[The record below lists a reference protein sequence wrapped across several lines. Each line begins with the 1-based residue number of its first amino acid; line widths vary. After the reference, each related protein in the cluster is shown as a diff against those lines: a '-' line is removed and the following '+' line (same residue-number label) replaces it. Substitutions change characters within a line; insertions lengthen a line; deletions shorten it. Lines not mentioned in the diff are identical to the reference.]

1 MSPDGSAARLSKLH
15 VRVRSAPLS
24 SYTTVRS
31 TRPDSRPA
39 SAVVHEQGKERE
51 GAAGE
56 PLCSLILAPEGGRG
70 EGEGR
75 PGGERQCHAM
85 RARPLFHSTR
95 QLCQCSA
102 VLAARRGQA
111 RRPRQ
116 YLAPRQ
122 RGRLEGRQGVAV
134 TSTPRIRKLDSWALL
149 CHRGREVFENSLTHP
164 HDVHYHSGGRA
175 PSNTPRT
182 AHSVAVKEGGK
193 EGEGEG
199 ASTEGQ
205 PQAGGTACFNCCCS
219 HPRLRKRKSGREGV
233 PPPPRF
239 RPS

>member
-1 MSPDGSAARLSKLH
+1 MPRWNPQNEL
-15 VRVRSAPLS
+15 
-24 SYTTVRS
+24 
-31 TRPDSRPA
+31 
-39 SAVVHEQGKERE
+39 ERE
-51 GAAGE
+51 PRRQRCAPFKTTRTRTQCALLHYGARRGPTRGQCRQLSTNKARRGRE
-56 PLCSLILAPEGGRG
+56 RLESLFAVSILAPEGGRG

-134 TSTPRIRKLDSWALL
+134 TSTPRIRDPSANLTL
-149 CHRGREVFENSLTHP
+149 GRSFAIGVGKSLKTRSLTHMTSTTIAVGE
-164 HDVHYHSGGRA
+164 HLQTRRA
-175 PSNTPRT
+175 PRT
-182 AHSVAVKEGGK
+182 
-193 EGEGEG
+193 
-199 ASTEGQ
+199 Q
-205 PQAGGTACFNCCCS
+205 W
-219 HPRLRKRKSGREGV
+219 R
-233 PPPPRF
+233 
-239 RPS
+239 

>member
-1 MSPDGSAARLSKLH
+1 MPRWNPQNELEREPRRQRCAPFKTTRTRCAIILLHYGALDAARLEASIGSCP
-15 VRVRSAPLS
+15 R
-24 SYTTVRS
+24 
-31 TRPDSRPA
+31 TR
-39 SAVVHEQGKERE
+39 QGEG

-134 TSTPRIRKLDSWALL
+134 TSTPRIRDPSANLIL
-149 CHRGREVFENSLTHP
+149 GRSFAIGVGKSLKTRSLTHMTSTTIAVGE
-164 HDVHYHSGGRA
+164 HLQTRRA
-175 PSNTPRT
+175 PRT
-182 AHSVAVKEGGK
+182 
-193 EGEGEG
+193 
-199 ASTEGQ
+199 Q
-205 PQAGGTACFNCCCS
+205 W
-219 HPRLRKRKSGREGV
+219 R
-233 PPPPRF
+233 
-239 RPS
+239 

>member
-15 VRVRSAPLS
+15 VRVRGAPLS
-24 SYTTVRS
+24 SYTTARS

-51 GAAGE
+51 ERLESLFAA
-56 PLCSLILAPEGGRG
+56 SILAPEGGRG

-134 TSTPRIRKLDSWALL
+134 TSTPRIRDPSANLTL
-149 CHRGREVFENSLTHP
+149 GRSFAIGVGKSLKTRSLTHMTSTTIAVGE
-164 HDVHYHSGGRA
+164 HLQTRRA
-175 PSNTPRT
+175 PRT
-182 AHSVAVKEGGK
+182 
-193 EGEGEG
+193 
-199 ASTEGQ
+199 Q
-205 PQAGGTACFNCCCS
+205 W
-219 HPRLRKRKSGREGV
+219 R
-233 PPPPRF
+233 
-239 RPS
+239 